1 MVFYHSNLFIYK
13 DKTMSKEIRQ
23 MIDKVKNFNQF
34 INENT
39 NIDNYMLGGVKY
51 SWIKNE
57 IKNVLRIEPKETTRL
72 EILSDRKKELRLDE
86 FQTLYDYWNFCDK
99 NTGNFRLANNPI
111 ENYKRVIKEWTWYL
125 VMIQLF
131 PNELKN
137 AQRDFYTIQYDEIKT
152 LPKLTGELEKDKVI
166 FENAVRNFFM
176 KPNCITRQ
184 SLTSY
189 DIHFKS
195 LF

>member
-1 MVFYHSNLFIYK
+1 MNK
-13 DKTMSKEIRQ
+13 DIRQ

-34 INENT
+34 INENIDT
-39 NIDNYMLGGVKY
+39 DNYMLGSVKY
-51 SWIKNE
+51 SWVKNE
-57 IKNVLRIEPKETTRL
+57 IKNVSRIEPKETTRL

-86 FQTLYDYWNFCDK
+86 FQILYDYWNFCDK
-99 NTGNFRLANNPI
+99 NAGNFRLANNPI

-137 AQRDFYTIQYDEIKT
+137 AQRDFYTVQYDEIKS

-176 KPNCITRQ
+176 KPDSITRQ
-184 SLTSY
+184 SLISY

>member
-1 MVFYHSNLFIYK
+1 
-13 DKTMSKEIRQ
+13 MSKEIRQ
-23 MIDKVKNFNQF
+23 MIDKVKNFKQS
-34 INENT
+34 INENID
-39 NIDNYMLGGVKY
+39 IDNYMLGRVKY
-51 SWIKNE
+51 SWIKYE

-72 EILSDRKKELRLDE
+72 EILSNRKKELRLDE

-99 NTGNFRLANNPI
+99 NSGYFKLANNPI

-125 VMIQLF
+125 AMIQLF

-137 AQRDFYTIQYDEIKT
+137 AQRDFYTIQYDEIKS

-176 KPNCITRQ
+176 KPDSITRQ
-184 SLTSY
+184 SLISY
-189 DIHFKS
+189 DIHFNS

>member
-1 MVFYHSNLFIYK
+1 
-13 DKTMSKEIRQ
+13 MSKDIRQ
-23 MIDKVKNFNQF
+23 LIDKVKNFNQF

-39 NIDNYMLGGVKY
+39 NINNYMLDGVKY

-57 IKNVLRIEPKETTRL
+57 IKNVSRIEPKEATRL

-137 AQRDFYTIQYDEIKT
+137 AQRDFYTIQYDEIKS

-176 KPNCITRQ
+176 KPDSITRQ
-184 SLTSY
+184 SLISY
-189 DIHFKS
+189 DIHFNS

>member
-1 MVFYHSNLFIYK
+1 
-13 DKTMSKEIRQ
+13 
-23 MIDKVKNFNQF
+23 
-34 INENT
+34 
-39 NIDNYMLGGVKY
+39 MLGGVKY
-51 SWIKNE
+51 SWVKNE
-57 IKNVLRIEPKETTRL
+57 IKNVSRMEPKETTRL

-99 NTGNFRLANNPI
+99 NAGNFRLANNPI

-137 AQRDFYTIQYDEIKT
+137 AQGDFYTVQYDEIKS
-152 LPKLTGELEKDKVI
+152 LPKLTGELEKDKLI

-176 KPNCITRQ
+176 KPNSITRQ
-184 SLTSY
+184 SLISY
-189 DIHFKS
+189 DIHFNS

>member
-1 MVFYHSNLFIYK
+1 
-13 DKTMSKEIRQ
+13 MSKEIRK

-34 INENT
+34 ISE
-39 NIDNYMLGGVKY
+39 NIDTNNYMLGNVKY
-51 SWIKNE
+51 SWVKNE
-57 IKNVLRIEPKETTRL
+57 IKNVSRIEPKEMTRL
-72 EILSDRKKELRLDE
+72 DILSERKKELRLEE

-99 NTGNFRLANNPI
+99 NSGGFRLANNPI
-111 ENYKRVIKEWTWYL
+111 ENYKRVIGEWTWYL

-137 AQRDFYTIQYDEIKT
+137 AQRDFYTIQYQEIKS
-152 LPKLTGELEKDKVI
+152 LPKLTGYLDNDKII

-176 KPNCITRQ
+176 KPDSITRQ

-189 DIHFKS
+189 DIHFKN